1 MDHIPNKTP
10 TPPPSQKK
18 KKEFLLPAIF
28 SRKEKVTAKV
38 IYTQH
43 ADLWSVFEN
52 KKKELVSNMMS
63 FVSARFF

>member
-1 MDHIPNKTP
+1 MDHIPNKTT

-28 SRKEKVTAKV
+28 SRKEKVTAEV

-43 ADLWSVFEN
+43 ADLRTGFEN
-52 KKKELVSNMMS
+52 KKRS
-63 FVSARFF
+63 

>member
-1 MDHIPNKTP
+1 MAFGNKIQDICYPRAWT
-10 TPPPSQKK
+10 TYQIDSNDAISKEE
-18 KKEFLLPAIF
+18 KEFLLPAIF

-52 KKKELVSNMMS
+52 KKRS
-63 FVSARFF
+63 